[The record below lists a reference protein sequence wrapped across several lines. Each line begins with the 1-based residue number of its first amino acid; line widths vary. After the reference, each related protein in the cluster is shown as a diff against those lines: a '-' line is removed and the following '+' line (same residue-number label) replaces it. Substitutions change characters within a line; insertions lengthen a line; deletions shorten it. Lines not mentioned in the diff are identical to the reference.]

1 CQNSNITLSLTG
13 YTPLATIQWQFSTD
27 GSSWYN
33 ISGANSTPYNY
44 NASTAGTMYFRAIIT
59 NNCGNATSNVVS
71 TIVKPLP
78 PTPVISQIS
87 NTPIILQS
95 SATLGNQWFNLN
107 GPIPGAT
114 SQNYEVTANGSYYV
128 IVTIDGCSSSPSNT
142 ITINSVSISEYANH
156 NITVYPNPTNDHL
169 NIISD
174 QHIQKIQLVDIL
186 GNIVIS
192 THETSID
199 VSNYSDGIYQ
209 LIILFENDRLII
221 PVIIQK

>member
-1 CQNSNITLSLTG
+1 
-13 YTPLATIQWQFSTD
+13 
-27 GSSWYN
+27 
-33 ISGANSTPYNY
+33 
-44 NASTAGTMYFRAIIT
+44 
-59 NNCGNATSNVVS
+59 SNVVS

-87 NTPIILQS
+87 NTPVILQS

-114 SQNYEVTANGSYYV
+114 SQNYEVTANGTYYV

-209 LIILFENDRLII
+209 IIILFDNDRLII